1 MICIVTGVG
10 AGIGGV
16 VAESLAR
23 QGHQV
28 VLVGRTPEK
37 VAAVAERATVVNRKP
52 LALTC
57 DYTDLDQV
65 RKLADTISGR
75 FDHIDVL
82 INNAGVMTTRRTLTR
97 NGHEVMFQVNH
108 LAPFLLTTLLLDRL
122 RDGRVVTTGS
132 RAAKTGRLD
141 LTDLDRQRR
150 RWSGWLQYGD
160 TKQANALFT
169 VELARRGIAATCVH
183 PGVIKTGFASGTF
196 LMKLVHHMPG
206 MGRDVAEG
214 AAPILALATGP
225 AGLAHPGR
233 YFARDK
239 LERVPR
245 TMRDPELA
253 RRLWEVSET
262 LVRPWTGGRTGE
274 DGPRAAR

>member
-97 NGHEVMFQVNH
+97 NG
-108 LAPFLLTTLLLDRL
+108 
-122 RDGRVVTTGS
+122 
-132 RAAKTGRLD
+132 
-141 LTDLDRQRR
+141 
-150 RWSGWLQYGD
+150 
-160 TKQANALFT
+160 
-169 VELARRGIAATCVH
+169 
-183 PGVIKTGFASGTF
+183 
-196 LMKLVHHMPG
+196 
-206 MGRDVAEG
+206 
-214 AAPILALATGP
+214 
-225 AGLAHPGR
+225 
-233 YFARDK
+233 
-239 LERVPR
+239 
-245 TMRDPELA
+245 
-253 RRLWEVSET
+253 
-262 LVRPWTGGRTGE
+262 
-274 DGPRAAR
+274 